1 MTNGTDLRAVI
12 PAEAGIQRLWHRL
25 RPWFN
30 WIPAF
35 AGMTEQGG
43 WAPSKCHWGTVTL
56 IALLL
61 VLLLSA
67 TAAFA
72 EPPDAFVTENPQG
85 RNGIQLSG
93 KWRII
98 PDPYENGYYNH
109 RYEPRADG
117 YFLAQK
123 HTDPSE
129 LLEYDFRRSRS
140 LDVPGDWNSQDERFF
155 FYEGTMWYFKSF
167 ELTPRDDRR
176 YLLYFGAVNYVANV
190 WVNGEFLGR
199 HEGGFTPFQF
209 DAGAALTDGE
219 NVIVVKVD
227 NRRAADQVP
236 ALNTDWWNYG
246 GITRSVRLI
255 DVPRD
260 YIADYRFALS
270 ADGAVEGWVR
280 IEGTADRGSVA
291 VSIPALSVTEAL
303 PVDEDGF
310 ARFSI
315 DVEPERW
322 SPDSPVLYD
331 VRIGY
336 ADDTVED
343 RIGFRTV
350 EVRGEDILLNG
361 EPVFLKGISL
371 HEEALSRPGRAW
383 SSEDARALL
392 QRALELGCNF
402 VRLAHYPHNENMLR
416 AADEMGLLVWA
427 EIPVYWTIDFESAAV
442 LKKARQQLDEMIAR
456 DANRASIILWSMAN
470 ETPVGEARLRFI
482 GELAAHARRLDPT
495 RLITAALDTQTA
507 DRYRRIINDPLA
519 NTIDVIGINNYCGW
533 YSDKPED
540 CARIR
545 WISEYG
551 KPIIM
556 SEMGAGA
563 LQGLHG
569 DVAHRWTEEYQ
580 AEVYVQ
586 NLAMIDE
593 IAPLRGLSPWILK
606 DFRSPRRPLP
616 DIQDFWNRKGL
627 LSETG
632 VPKKAWY
639 VLRDYYHSSKKGT

>member
-1 MTNGTDLRAVI
+1 MRMN
-12 PAEAGIQRLWHRL
+12 
-25 RPWFN
+25 FN
-30 WIPAF
+30 WATTF
-35 AGMTEQGG
+35 VSRT
-43 WAPSKCHWGTVTL
+43 
-56 IALLL
+56 
-61 VLLLSA
+61 VLLLAAPVVSA
-67 TAAFA
+67 QA
-72 EPPDAFVTENPQG
+72 PDAFLIQHPQG
-85 RNGIQLSG
+85 RESIRLDGQ
-93 KWRII
+93 WRVI

-109 RYEPRADG
+109 RYEPREDG

-123 HTDPSE
+123 HTDPGE
-129 LLEYDFRRSRS
+129 LIEYDFPRSQAV
-140 LDVPGDWNSQDERFF
+140 DVPGDWNSQDERFF
-155 FYEGTMWYFKSF
+155 FYEGTMWYYKSF
-167 ELTPRDDRR
+167 ELMPRRDRR
-176 YLLYFGAVNYVANV
+176 YLLHFGAVNYIANV

-209 DAGAALTDGE
+209 DAGHLLHDGE
-219 NVIVVKVD
+219 NFIVVKVD
-227 NRRAADQVP
+227 NRRERDQVP

-260 YIADYRFALS
+260 YVADYRFGLS
-270 ADGAVEGWVR
+270 DGAVEGWVR
-280 IEGTADRGSVA
+280 IAGATDNGPVA
-291 VSIPALSVTEAL
+291 VAIPKLSVDDEL
-303 PVDEDGF
+303 PVNADGI
-310 ARFSI
+310 ARFSF
-315 DVEPERW
+315 DAEPERW

-331 VRIGY
+331 VRIAY
-336 ADDTVED
+336 AGDTIED

-350 EVRGEDILLNG
+350 AVRGEDILLNG
-361 EPVFLKGISL
+361 KPIFLKGISL
-371 HEEALSRPGRAW
+371 HEEALSHPGRAR
-383 SSEDARALL
+383 SDEDARALL
-392 QRALELGCNF
+392 QRVLDLGCNF

-427 EIPVYWTIDFESAAV
+427 EIPVYWTIDFKSAAV
-442 LKKARQQLDEMIAR
+442 LEKARRQLDEMIAR
-456 DANRASIILWSMAN
+456 DANRASIILWSMTN
-470 ETPVGEARLRFI
+470 ETPVGAARLRFI
-482 GELAAHARRLDPT
+482 GELADHARHLDST
-495 RLITAALDTQTA
+495 RLITAALDTQTG

-519 NTIDVIGINNYCGW
+519 DTIDVIGINSYCGW

-545 WISEYG
+545 WVSEYG

-569 DVAHRWTEEYQ
+569 EVTHRWTEEYQ

-586 NLAMIDE
+586 NLAMIDN
-593 IAPLRGLSPWILK
+593 IAPLRGMSPWILK

-639 VLRDYYHSSKKGT
+639 VLRAYYHSSKKGN